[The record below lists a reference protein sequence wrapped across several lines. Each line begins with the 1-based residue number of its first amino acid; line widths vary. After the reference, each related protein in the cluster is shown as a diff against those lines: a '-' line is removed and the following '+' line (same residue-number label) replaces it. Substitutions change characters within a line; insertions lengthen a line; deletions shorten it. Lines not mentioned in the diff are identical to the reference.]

1 MLQACKLIIVRRKRE
16 MKKPPNPKPTS
27 FEAWLDEIA
36 TAYRDA
42 YGTLPF
48 GELVGQPMTEADLFH
63 LSPAVCL
70 KFRGIKESKSNLKR
84 ATDAAL
90 SSYAATREIV
100 GDMLD
105 VPQMAFAFCYVA
117 SHLGMD
123 LVDEEEA
130 SQILDYVEH
139 NLKHLVEMT
148 ETK

>member
-1 MLQACKLIIVRRKRE
+1 
-16 MKKPPNPKPTS
+16 
-27 FEAWLDEIA
+27 
-36 TAYRDA
+36 
-42 YGTLPF
+42 
-48 GELVGQPMTEADLFH
+48 
-63 LSPAVCL
+63 
-70 KFRGIKESKSNLKR
+70 
-84 ATDAAL
+84 
-90 SSYAATREIV
+90 
-100 GDMLD
+100 MLD

>member
-1 MLQACKLIIVRRKRE
+1 

-27 FEAWLDEIA
+27 LEAWLNEIA

-42 YGTLPF
+42 YDTLPF
-48 GELVGQPMTEADLFH
+48 GELVGQPMTEANLFH

-84 ATDAAL
+84 ATDATLL
-90 SSYAATREIV
+90 SYVATREIV
-100 GDMLD
+100 DDMLD
-105 VPQMAFAFCYVA
+105 VPQMTFAFCYVA
-117 SHLGMD
+117 SHLGLD

-130 SQILDYVEH
+130 SQILDYIEH

>member
-1 MLQACKLIIVRRKRE
+1 

-27 FEAWLDEIA
+27 LEAWLDEIS

-42 YGTLPF
+42 YDTLPF
-48 GELVGQPMTEADLFH
+48 GELVGQPMTEANLFH

-70 KFRGIKESKSNLKR
+70 KFRGIKESKSNLNR
-84 ATDAAL
+84 ATDATLL
-90 SSYAATREIV
+90 SYVATREIV
-100 GDMLD
+100 DDMLD
-105 VPQMAFAFCYVA
+105 VPQMTFAFCYVA
-117 SHLGMD
+117 SHLGLD

-130 SQILDYVEH
+130 SQILDYIEH